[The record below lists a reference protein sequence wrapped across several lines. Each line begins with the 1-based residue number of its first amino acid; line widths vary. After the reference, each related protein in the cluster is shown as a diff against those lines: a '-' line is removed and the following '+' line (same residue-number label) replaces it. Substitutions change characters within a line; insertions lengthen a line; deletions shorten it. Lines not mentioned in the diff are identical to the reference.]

1 MSVHEL
7 FPRTPTRVPTTTPP
21 ARWDMAEF
29 VNRPGPVLRR
39 APRAA
44 TSALWLR
51 TPRTSLMVSVGGVRS
66 TDAAIAQAII
76 DIAAEG
82 GDVDEM
88 IARATKVARSHTTPP
103 LPVPSDSGQDG

>member
-7 FPRTPTRVPTTTPP
+7 FPRTPKPVEAITPP
-21 ARWDMAEF
+21 APRDMRN
-29 VNRPGPVLRR
+29 VGQPTVQILRR

-44 TSALWLR
+44 TTALWLR
-51 TPRTSLMVSVGGVRS
+51 TPRTSLTVSVGGVRS
-66 TDAAIAQAII
+66 TDAALAQAIV

-88 IARATKVARSHTTPP
+88 IARAIKVARSHASPP
-103 LPVPSDSGQDG
+103 RPAPSDCGQDD